1 VNHIVQAV
9 DTAAMVLGYLV
20 LALLI
25 GIVLFIASAWL
36 DKWSYQ
42 RKKSRRHDD
51 EWARVRSKWLLEG
64 DIQRART
71 DEYAGRLIRS
81 IGSTP
86 RNSATSPSKSITIRR
101 NCVVTLRSVIKI
113 SQRFIIDNSPTL
125 LSGVAVTG
133 TLAVAYLTGK
143 ATFKASELLEEE
155 AARVADFEPAVRPS
169 FNNKDKAS

>member
-1 VNHIVQAV
+1 VADRARRPIRAQASVNHIVQAV

-64 DIQRART
+64 DFERVRTNEQFAVDFHDRLQTDVMEFPIIQ
-71 DEYAGRLIRS
+71 D
-81 IGSTP
+81 
-86 RNSATSPSKSITIRR
+86 
-101 NCVVTLRSVIKI
+101 
-113 SQRFIIDNSPTL
+113 
-125 LSGVAVTG
+125 
-133 TLAVAYLTGK
+133 LTHQDVYNY
-143 ATFKASELLEEE
+143 LEESH
-155 AARVADFEPAVRPS
+155 RD
-169 FNNKDKAS
+169 AS